1 MKLELGKTYM
11 TRCGTRTVLISERVD
26 GDGFVFHGMI
36 NGRWQGWRE
45 DGCFGFE
52 PPYNYDL
59 VEVVEEPSKSIEKDL
74 RDEFAIAL
82 IPKATDY
89 VEKNSLNGF
98 NIHAVARQAYI
109 FADAFIAAR
118 QK

>member
-1 MKLELGKTYM
+1 M

-26 GDGFVFHGMI
+26 GDSFALELFHGMI
-36 NGRWQGWRE
+36 NGRWKAWRE
-45 DGCFGFE
+45 NGRLDQDRYCD
-52 PPYNYDL
+52 YDL
-59 VEVVEEPSKSIEKDL
+59 VEVYVERSKSIEKDL

-98 NIHAVARQAYI
+98 NIHAVARRAYI